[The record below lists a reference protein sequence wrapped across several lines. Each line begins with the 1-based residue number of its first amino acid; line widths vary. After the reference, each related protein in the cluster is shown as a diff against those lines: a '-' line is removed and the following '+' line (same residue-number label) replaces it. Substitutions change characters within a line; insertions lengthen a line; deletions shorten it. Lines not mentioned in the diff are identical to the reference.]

1 MDFSSVCVEAM
12 PSITTCSFV
21 MRVSQASQISPS
33 AGPPQNLGMRLYGS
47 RRSLGL
53 RPALHRGGV
62 QGLLLQPLAQ
72 RAVGLQADHAVE
84 LRPVARD
91 QAYPADHHVVD
102 PPASVAHVEAVVERD
117 LRAPPGH
124 HLRAHG
130 GEVPLDRLADEAD
143 PLAAARLD
151 LRHVGALQEVP
162 KERHEL
168 RLLLRRQRLPMLRER
183 APRDLVEVEYLTG
196 DPPDLP
202 RPVGHGSAGGLAVL
216 DDAQE
221 RTTAASTASRGPTA
235 GEATADSTTSSHATE
250 IAIPIHVVVI
260 IVLRE
265 TNARPSSR
273 ARQSSE
279 CLIGL
284 REKP

>member
-1 MDFSSVCVEAM
+1 MDFSSVCVEAT
-12 PSITTCSFV
+12 PSITNCSFV
-21 MRVSQASQISPS
+21 MRVSQASQISPV
-33 AGPPQNLGMRLYGS
+33 GWTTQNLGMLLYG
-47 RRSLGL
+47 RRLSFLGL

-72 RAVGLQADHAVE
+72 RVVGLQADHAVE

-91 QAYPADHHVVD
+91 EAYPADHHVVD
-102 PPASVAHVEAVVERD
+102 RPASVAHVQAVVERD

-130 GEVPLDRLADEAD
+130 GEVPLYRLADEAD

-162 KERHEL
+162 EERHEL

-216 DDAQE
+216 DEAQDADD
-221 RTTAASTASRGPTA
+221 RRFDGLTR
-235 GEATADSTTSSHATE
+235 SH
-250 IAIPIHVVVI
+250 
-260 IVLRE
+260 
-265 TNARPSSR
+265 
-273 ARQSSE
+273 
-279 CLIGL
+279 
-284 REKP
+284 